1 MARLMGPPQEENI
14 TMNILVTGAN
24 GQLGNSVRKIASNYT
39 QHHFLYTDMP
49 EVDITNLPLLEDLV
63 KRENIGA
70 IINCAAFTAVDKAE
84 SSEELAAKINV
95 DGPKNLAIAAKNV
108 GAKLVHI
115 STDYVFDGKSCLP
128 LKETDPTQPIGVYGK
143 TKRQGEI
150 EVEKTGCDAI
160 VIRTAWLY
168 SEYGNNFVKTML
180 SLGKERESLN
190 VVYDQVGTP
199 TFATDLAYAI
209 MTLLEKGFKGF
220 NTYHFS
226 NEGVISWFDFT
237 KAIFEIAGL
246 QTKVN
251 AIESF
256 EYPTAAERPAYS
268 VLNKR
273 KIKAEGVNVPY
284 WKDSLV
290 QCIKLLES

>member
-1 MARLMGPPQEENI
+1 
-14 TMNILVTGAN
+14 MNILVTGAN

-49 EVDITNLPLLEDLV
+49 EVDITDLQLLEDLV
-63 KRENIGA
+63 KKENIGA

-84 SSEELAAKINV
+84 SCEELAAKINV
-95 DGPKNLAIAAKNV
+95 DGPKNLALAAKSV

-180 SLGKERESLN
+180 RLGKERESLN

-199 TFATDLAYAI
+199 TYATDLAYAI
-209 MTLLEKGFKGF
+209 MVLLEKGFKGF

-246 QTKVN
+246 KTKVN

>member
-1 MARLMGPPQEENI
+1 
-14 TMNILVTGAN
+14 MNILVTGAN
-24 GQLGNSVRKIASNYT
+24 GQLGNSVRKISINYP
-39 QHHFLYTDMP
+39 QHHFVYTDMP

-63 KRENIGA
+63 KKESIQA

-84 SSEELAAKINV
+84 SCEELAAKINI
-95 DGPKNLAIAAKNV
+95 DGPKNLALAAKSV

-115 STDYVFDGKSCLP
+115 STDYVFDGKSSLP
-128 LKETDPTQPIGVYGK
+128 LKESDATQPIGVYGR

-150 EVEKTGCDAI
+150 EVEKSGCDAI

-168 SEYGNNFVKTML
+168 SEYGNNFVKTMIR
-180 SLGKERESLN
+180 LGKERESLN
-190 VVYDQVGTP
+190 VVYDQIGTP
-199 TFATDLAYAI
+199 TYATDLAIAI
-209 MTLLEKGFKGF
+209 MTLLEKGISGYQ
-220 NTYHFS
+220 TYHFS

-246 QTKVN
+246 KTKVN

-273 KIKAEGVNVPY
+273 KIKETGVSVPY
-284 WKDSLV
+284 WKESLKD
-290 QCIKLLES
+290 CIALLEQQ

>member
-1 MARLMGPPQEENI
+1 M
-14 TMNILVTGAN
+14 VTGAN
-24 GQLGNSVRKIASNYT
+24 GQLGNSVRKIAGNYP
-39 QHHFLYTDMP
+39 QHKFIYTDMP

-63 KRENIGA
+63 KKESVGA

-84 SSEELAAKINV
+84 SCEELAAKINV
-95 DGPKNLAIAAKNV
+95 DGPKNLALAAKSV

-115 STDYVFDGKSCLP
+115 STDYVFDGKSSLP
-128 LKETDPTQPIGVYGK
+128 LKETDATQPIGVYGR

-150 EVEKTGCDAI
+150 EVEKSGCDAI

-180 SLGKERESLN
+180 RLGKERESLN
-190 VVYDQVGTP
+190 VVYDQIGTP
-199 TFATDLAYAI
+199 TYATDLAYAI

-220 NTYHFS
+220 DTYHFS

-246 QTKVN
+246 GTKVS

-273 KIKAEGVNVPY
+273 KIKAAGVSVPY
-284 WKDSLV
+284 WKESLKT
-290 QCIKLLES
+290 CISLLEKQ

>member
-1 MARLMGPPQEENI
+1 
-14 TMNILVTGAN
+14 MNILVTGGN
-24 GQLGNSVRKIASNYT
+24 GQLGNSIQKISAKYPE
-39 QHHFLYTDMP
+39 HKFIFTDVP
-49 EVDITNLPLLEDLV
+49 EVDITDLNLLRNLV
-63 KRENIGA
+63 KKESIGA

-84 SSEELAAKINV
+84 SCEELAGKINI
-95 DGPKNLAIAAKNV
+95 DGPKNLAIAAHEV

-115 STDYVFDGKSCLP
+115 STDYVFGGKNCLP
-128 LKETDPTQPIGVYGK
+128 LKESDETAPIGVYGK

-150 EVEKTGCDAI
+150 EVEKSGCDAI

-180 SLGKERESLN
+180 RLGKERESLN
-190 VVYDQVGTP
+190 VVYDQIGTP
-199 TFATDLAYAI
+199 TYATDLAYAI
-209 MTLLEKGFKGF
+209 MTLLNKGIKGFE
-220 NTYHFS
+220 TYHFS

-237 KAIFEIAGL
+237 KAIFEIAGYN
-246 QTKVN
+246 TKVG

-273 KIKAEGVNVPY
+273 KIREAGVSVPY
-284 WKDSLV
+284 WKDSLKE
-290 QCIKLLES
+290 CMSILLA

>member
-1 MARLMGPPQEENI
+1 
-14 TMNILVTGAN
+14 MNILVTGAN
-24 GQLGNSVRKIASNYT
+24 GQLGNSVRKIAGNYP
-39 QHHFLYTDMP
+39 QHKFIYTDMP

-63 KRENIGA
+63 KKESVGA

-84 SSEELAAKINV
+84 SCEELAAKINV
-95 DGPKNLAIAAKNV
+95 DGPKNLALAAKSV

-115 STDYVFDGKSCLP
+115 STDYVFDGKSSLP
-128 LKETDPTQPIGVYGK
+128 LKETDATQPIGVYGR

-150 EVEKTGCDAI
+150 EVEKSGCDAI

-180 SLGKERESLN
+180 RLGKERESLN
-190 VVYDQVGTP
+190 VVYDQIGTP
-199 TFATDLAYAI
+199 TYATDLAFAI

-220 NTYHFS
+220 DTYHFS

-246 QTKVN
+246 GTKVS

-273 KIKAEGVNVPY
+273 KIKAAGVSVPY
-284 WKDSLV
+284 WKESLKT
-290 QCIKLLES
+290 CISLLEKQ

>member
-1 MARLMGPPQEENI
+1 
-14 TMNILVTGAN
+14 MNILVTGAN
-24 GQLGNSVRKIASNYT
+24 GQLGNSVRKIAGNYT
-39 QHHFLYTDMP
+39 HHHFLYTDMP
-49 EVDITNLPLLEDLV
+49 EVDITNLQLLKDLV
-63 KRENIGA
+63 EKENIGA

-84 SSEELAAKINV
+84 SCEESAKS
-95 DGPKNLAIAAKNV
+95 V

-180 SLGKERESLN
+180 RLGKERESLN

-199 TFATDLAYAI
+199 TYATDLAYAI
-209 MTLLEKGFKGF
+209 MVLLEKGFKGF

-237 KAIFEIAGL
+237 KAIFEVAGL
-246 QTKVN
+246 KTKVS

-273 KIKAEGVNVPY
+273 KIKEAGVSVPY

-290 QCIKLLES
+290 QCIKLLEN

>member
-1 MARLMGPPQEENI
+1 M
-14 TMNILVTGAN
+14 VTGAN
-24 GQLGNSVRKIASNYT
+24 GQLGNSVRKIAGNYP
-39 QHHFLYTDMP
+39 QHKFIYTDMP

-63 KRENIGA
+63 KKESVGA

-84 SSEELAAKINV
+84 SCEELAAKINV
-95 DGPKNLAIAAKNV
+95 DGPKNLALAAKSV

-115 STDYVFDGKSCLP
+115 STDYVFDGKSSLP
-128 LKETDPTQPIGVYGK
+128 LKETDATQPIGVYGR

-150 EVEKTGCDAI
+150 EVEKSGCDAI

-180 SLGKERESLN
+180 RLGKERESLN
-190 VVYDQVGTP
+190 VVYDQIGTP
-199 TFATDLAYAI
+199 TYATDLAFAI

-220 NTYHFS
+220 DTYHFS

-237 KAIFEIAGL
+237 KAIFEIADLG
-246 QTKVN
+246 TKVS

-273 KIKAEGVNVPY
+273 KIKAAGVSVPY
-284 WKDSLV
+284 WKESLKT
-290 QCIKLLES
+290 CISLLEKQ

>member
-1 MARLMGPPQEENI
+1 
-14 TMNILVTGAN
+14 MNILITGAN
-24 GQLGNSVRKIASNYT
+24 GQLGNSMRKIAGNYP
-39 QHHFLYTDMP
+39 QHTFIYTDMP
-49 EVDITNLPLLEDLV
+49 EVDITNLPLLEGLV
-63 KRENIGA
+63 KKENIGA

-84 SSEELAAKINV
+84 SCEELAAKINV
-95 DGPKNLAIAAKNV
+95 DGPKNLAIAAKSV
-108 GAKLVHI
+108 GAKLIHI
-115 STDYVFDGKSCLP
+115 STDYVFDGKSSLP
-128 LKETDPTQPIGVYGK
+128 LKETDATQPIGVYGR

-180 SLGKERESLN
+180 RLGKERESLN
-190 VVYDQVGTP
+190 VVYDQIGTP
-199 TFATDLAYAI
+199 TYATDLAIAI

-220 NTYHFS
+220 DTYHFS

-237 KAIFEIAGL
+237 KTIFEIAGL
-246 QTKVN
+246 NTKVN

-273 KIKAEGVNVPY
+273 KIKTAGVHVPY
-284 WKDSLV
+284 WKDSLKT
-290 QCIKLLES
+290 CIALLEQQ

>member
-1 MARLMGPPQEENI
+1 MVGRSPSQEG
-14 TMNILVTGAN
+14 TSKMNILVTGAN
-24 GQLGNSVRKIASNYT
+24 GQLGNSVRKIADNYK

-49 EVDITNLPLLEDLV
+49 EVDITDLHLLEDLV
-63 KRENIGA
+63 KKENIGA

-84 SSEELAAKINV
+84 SCEELAARINV
-95 DGPKNLAIAAKNV
+95 DGPKNLALAAKSV

-180 SLGKERESLN
+180 RLGKERESLN

-199 TFATDLAYAI
+199 TYATDLAYAI
-209 MTLLEKGFKGF
+209 MVLLEKGFNGF

-246 QTKVN
+246 KTKVN

-273 KIKAEGVNVPY
+273 KIKEAGVSVPY

-290 QCIKLLES
+290 QCIKLLEN

>member
-1 MARLMGPPQEENI
+1 
-14 TMNILVTGAN
+14 MNILVTGAN
-24 GQLGNSVRKIASNYT
+24 GQLGNSVRKIAGNYP
-39 QHHFLYTDMP
+39 QHKFIYTDMP

-63 KRENIGA
+63 KKESVGA

-84 SSEELAAKINV
+84 SCEELAAKINV
-95 DGPKNLAIAAKNV
+95 DGPKNLALAAKSV

-115 STDYVFDGKSCLP
+115 STDYVFEGKSSLP
-128 LKETDPTQPIGVYGK
+128 LKETDKTQPIGVYGR

-150 EVEKTGCDAI
+150 EVEKSGCDAI

-180 SLGKERESLN
+180 RLGKERESLN
-190 VVYDQVGTP
+190 VVYDQIGTP
-199 TFATDLAYAI
+199 TYATDLALAI

-220 NTYHFS
+220 DTYHFS

-246 QTKVN
+246 GTKVN

-273 KIKAEGVNVPY
+273 KIKAAGVSVPY
-284 WKDSLV
+284 WKDSLKT
-290 QCIKLLES
+290 CISLLEK